1 MEKSS
6 KHGITGALS
15 LVESSESEQKSSKE
29 MDLFIQ
35 QCGFFEDESEG
46 QTRERVLGK
55 LNYLLKKFVQK
66 MSKQKNISNDEKQNF
81 GGKIFTFGSYRLGVH
96 SKGADIDVLC
106 VVPKHV
112 TRKDF
117 FSDFY
122 ELLSQDYDVKEL
134 TKIEEAYVPLIK
146 LVYQGI
152 PIDLTFARLNMSSVK
167 DNVNLLNDVI
177 LKNMD
182 DKCVLSVNGS
192 RVTDEILNLIP
203 NVKTFHSA
211 LRCIKYWAKRRC
223 IYGNSYGYYGGVAF
237 SISVGRI
244 CQLFPNASSY
254 TIVSKFFELYSTW
267 KWPTP
272 VLLKPVIDLSY
283 NMKVWDPKIYPA
295 DKYHKMPVITPAYP
309 SICSTHNI
317 TNSTQHLIM
326 DEFARGHELLSKEKG
341 STNEILQKVCV
352 LSDFF
357 NRYKLYIQINAISV
371 DGTNFKLWEG
381 FVESKIRIL
390 ATKIESLDEVLYAF
404 PFPRSFEIS
413 KNKIPLFSYKT
424 INVKKCTSFFIGL
437 ELPSIK
443 TKKIYIDHPVKE
455 FIDFINNYDKKDD
468 NMKLEVCSMKRRDVH
483 NFLSVIYRND

>member
-6 KHGITGALS
+6 KHGITGPLS
-15 LVESSESEQKSSKE
+15 LQESSVSEIQSSRD

-55 LNYLLKKFVQK
+55 LNYLLKQFVQK
-66 MSKQKNISNDEKQNF
+66 ISNQKNILSDGTKNF

-106 VVPKHV
+106 VVPRHV

-122 ELLSQDYDVKEL
+122 DMLNQDVDVKEL

-152 PIDLTFARLNMSSVK
+152 PIDLTFSRLNMSSVK

-211 LRCIKYWAKRRC
+211 LRCIKFWAKRRC

-244 CQLFPNASSY
+244 CQLFPNASSF
-254 TIVSKFFELYSTW
+254 TIVFKFFELYSTW
-267 KWPTP
+267 KWPSP
-272 VLLKPVIDLSY
+272 VLLKSLIDLSY

-326 DEFARGHELLSKEKG
+326 EEFSRGHELLSKEKG
-341 STNEILQKVCV
+341 STTELLQKLCV

-357 NRYKLYIQINAISV
+357 NKYKSYIQINAIST
-371 DGTNFKLWEG
+371 DESNYKLWEG

-404 PFPRSFEIS
+404 PFPRSFEITR
-413 KNKIPLFSYKT
+413 NKLSSFNFKT
-424 INVKKCTSFFIGL
+424 SNVKKCTSFFIGL
-437 ELPSIK
+437 ELPTTK
-443 TKKIYIDHPVKE
+443 TKKI
-455 FIDFINNYDKKDD
+455 FIDNPVREFVEFINNYDKKDEY
-468 NMKLEVCSMKRRDVH
+468 MKLEVCSMRRRDVH
-483 NFLSVIYRND
+483 GFLSVIYRND